1 MHSDCDRKR
10 HEVERTE
17 ICGVSPTKNPLK
29 TNHMLGKFGKIL
41 RKILCSYLCSL
52 GMSVFM
58 VLARR

>member
-1 MHSDCDRKR
+1 MHSGCYRR
-10 HEVERTE
+10 RYEVERKE

-41 RKILCSYLCSL
+41 RKILRRYLCSF

-58 VLARR
+58 VFALR